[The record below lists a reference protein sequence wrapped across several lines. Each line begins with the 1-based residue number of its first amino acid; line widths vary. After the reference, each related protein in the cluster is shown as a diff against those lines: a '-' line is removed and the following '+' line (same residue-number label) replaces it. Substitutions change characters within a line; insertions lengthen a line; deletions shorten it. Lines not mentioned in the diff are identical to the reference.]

1 MIDFVKLEDLAHRC
15 IHIVRD
21 LEEREILRRNQ
32 TEFEEM
38 LGQKPHPSLPVSAT
52 GPIEQHNRDNPRL
65 AGLHQSDD
73 LESLIHRSEAA
84 RKKSKRVRFLHEVEF
99 AREEVIE
106 IDQLRI
112 AFDHFI
118 RLLLERQ
125 TNVQTKTVLSSR
137 TALGCPHDTL
147 PAAGDEYVVIRNH
160 CSREIFSDFR
170 FWRIRRGA
178 CRSTVGNFSDLRVAL
193 QYFRSITDFFEGT
206 ID

>member
-106 IDQLRI
+106 IDQFRI
-112 AFDHFI
+112 
-118 RLLLERQ
+118 L
-125 TNVQTKTVLSSR
+125 VR
-137 TALGCPHDTL
+137 TPIAD
-147 PAAGDEYVVIRNH
+147 
-160 CSREIFSDFR
+160 EIFYPR
-170 FWRIRRGA
+170 IKWRINCPQTSRRLIANWSPSKIFHAEHLTRAAFERTGFLSWRDTVAAATRVPKLMGA
-178 CRSTVGNFSDLRVAL
+178 DSPAP
-193 QYFRSITDFFEGT
+193 
-206 ID
+206 

>member
-1 MIDFVKLEDLAHRC
+1 MIDFVKLDDLAHRC

-38 LGQKPHPSLPVSAT
+38 LGQKPYPSLPVRAT
-52 GPIEQHNRDNPRL
+52 GPIEQHNRDNPCL

-73 LESLIHRSEAA
+73 LESFIHRSEAA

-137 TALGCPHDTL
+137 TALGRAHDSLT
-147 PAAGDEYVVIRNH
+147 PAGNEHVVMRNH
-160 CSREIFSDFR
+160 CSRDI
-170 FWRIRRGA
+170 
-178 CRSTVGNFSDLRVAL
+178 FSDLR
-193 QYFRSITDFFEGT
+193 FWP
-206 ID
+206 